1 MQINH
6 LFKKNYII
14 MEILLYNFPVINLS
28 IYVNI
33 NTIIKRFKL
42 ETFKENYLHYIK

>member
-14 MEILLYNFPVINLS
+14 REILLYNFPVINLS
-28 IYVNI
+28 IYVN
-33 NTIIKRFKL
+33 NNAIIKKFKL